1 MSKMFILLAVL
12 ISASLAETLTVTI
25 LCDSPEK
32 TLVTI
37 DRNMGR
43 QFIAE
48 ANEPGGLI
56 LIRYLDYVYLTG
68 DVNGDGRVDP
78 NDRQMVAA
86 MIVPP
91 VIPPIVAPTMVYRTF
106 AGTTYHKAGC
116 RYLKNAGVEVELS
129 MAQVLGLKP
138 CLVCKP

>member
-1 MSKMFILLAVL
+1 MKLLMTLIAVL
-12 ISASLAETLTVTI
+12 IAFTVAETLTLTI

-48 ANEPGGLI
+48 PNEPGGLI

-78 NDRQMVAA
+78 NDQRIVAA
-86 MIVPP
+86 MAQPAVK
-91 VIPPIVAPTMVYRTF
+91 VFRT
-106 AGTTYHKAGC
+106 ASGTTYHKAGC
-116 RYLKNAGVEVELS
+116 RYLKTSSIELTLS
-129 MAQVLGLKP
+129 DAQKLSLKP
-138 CLVCKP
+138 CSACKP

>member
-1 MSKMFILLAVL
+1 MSKIIILAAMV
-12 ISASLAETLTVTI
+12 IAAAFAETLTLTI

-48 ANEPGGLI
+48 PNEPGGLI

-78 NDRQMVAA
+78 NDQRIVAA
-86 MIVPP
+86 MVPPP
-91 VIPPIVAPTMVYRTF
+91 VIPPIVAPTVVYRTF

-116 RYLKNAGVEVELS
+116 RYLKNAGIEVELAI
-129 MAQVLGLKP
+129 AQTMGLKP

>member
-1 MSKMFILLAVL
+1 MSKVFILLVAL
-12 ISASLAETLTVTI
+12 FSAAFAETLTVTI
-25 LCDSPEK
+25 LCDTPEK

-37 DRNMGR
+37 DRNLGR

-48 ANEPGGLI
+48 PNEPGGLI

-78 NDRQMVAA
+78 NDRSIVAA
-86 MIVPP
+86 MIIP
-91 VIPPIVAPTMVYRTF
+91 VIEQPVIVYRTF

-116 RYLKNAGVEVELS
+116 RYLKNAGIELELS
-129 MAQVLGLKP
+129 LAQFLGLKP

>member
-1 MSKMFILLAVL
+1 MSKVFILLVIL
-12 ISASLAETLTVTI
+12 FSAAFAETLTVTI

-32 TLVTI
+32 TLAAI

-48 ANEPGGLI
+48 PNEPGGLI

-78 NDRQMVAA
+78 NDRQIVAA
-86 MIVPP
+86 MIVQPA
-91 VIPPIVAPTMVYRTF
+91 VQKVYRT
-106 AGTTYHKAGC
+106 ASGTTYHKAGC
-116 RYLKNAGVEVELS
+116 RYLKNAGIEVELAI
-129 MAQVLGLKP
+129 AQTMGLKP
-138 CLVCKP
+138 CSVCKP

>member
-1 MSKMFILLAVL
+1 MSKIIILAAMV
-12 ISASLAETLTVTI
+12 IAAAFAETLTLTI

-48 ANEPGGLI
+48 PNEPGGLI

-78 NDRQMVAA
+78 NDRSIVAA
-86 MIVPP
+86 MVQPA
-91 VIPPIVAPTMVYRTF
+91 VTVLRTTS
-106 AGTTYHKAGC
+106 GTTYHKAGC
-116 RYLKNAGVEVELS
+116 RYLKNSSIELTLS
-129 MAQVLGLKP
+129 EAQKLGLKP
-138 CLVCKP
+138 CSACKP